1 MADMN
6 KNYKHEDLSYDKQIS
21 KINTVVTDKFDLLG
35 WSEVNGHPCYQPD
48 IKKIGKISWQ
58 TCLKIHT

>member
-35 WSEVNGHPCYQPD
+35 CSEVNYPNCYQPD
-48 IKKIGKISWQ
+48 I
-58 TCLKIHT
+58 